1 MGKTFGQ
8 YLKELRLRAGFGLR
22 PFAELI
28 GMQPSN
34 LSALEHGRRHPPA
47 EPERLREMA
56 EALRLRQGSAEWDAF
71 FDLASPP
78 EALPAD
84 VRHMVNRRWLPELL
98 RTIER
103 RRMSDEAVEQLIQQI
118 DSQRGG

>member
-34 LSALEHGRRHPPA
+34 LSALEHDRRNPPA
-47 EPERLREMA
+47 EVEKLREMA
-56 EALRLRQGSAEWDAF
+56 QALRLRQGSPEWDTF
-71 FDLASPP
+71 FDLASQP

-84 VRHMVNRRWLPELL
+84 VRHLVKRKWLPELL
-98 RTIER
+98 RTIDR
-103 RRMSDEAVEQLIQQI
+103 RRMTDEAVEELIQQI
-118 DSQRGG
+118 DSQHGG